1 MKKNSTLFGPESV
14 VADVVSEKLKASPP
28 FTYALNSP
36 VALRVS
42 KRSDNVRF
50 VNAPAL
56 VKVGYPKPG
65 EKNVRA
71 PFKL

>member
-1 MKKNSTLFGPESV
+1 MKKNRILFGPDSV

-36 VALRVS
+36 VELPVS
-42 KRSDNVRF
+42 KASDSVPF
-50 VNAPAL
+50 VKAPAL

-65 EKNVRA
+65 GKNVRA